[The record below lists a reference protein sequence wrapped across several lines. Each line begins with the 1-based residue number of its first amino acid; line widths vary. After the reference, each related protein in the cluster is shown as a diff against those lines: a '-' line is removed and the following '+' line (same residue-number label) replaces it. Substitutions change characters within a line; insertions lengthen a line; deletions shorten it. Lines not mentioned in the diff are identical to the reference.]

1 MDNISFNPM
10 QSVNFAKAKKVA
22 KTENTNLLKT
32 DAPTDSV
39 EISKQN
45 KKELTLEDKQVI
57 LQKARQT
64 AAGWSV
70 FGEAISTLYFGLRSN
85 KAVAK
90 KYDLDVERDKKLIK
104 QIKKEQTIATL
115 PGAVVPGIGGIVAYI
130 YCRNTDSSEI
140 DVK

>member
-1 MDNISFNPM
+1 MNSISLNPM
-10 QSVNFAKAKKVA
+10 KSVNFAKANEVV

-32 DAPTDSV
+32 DAPVDTV

-45 KKELTLEDKQVI
+45 KKGLTLEDKQEI

-70 FGEAISTLYFGLRSN
+70 FGEGLSTLYFGLRSN
-85 KAVAK
+85 KSVAK
-90 KYDLDVERDKKLIK
+90 KYNLDVEQDKKLIK
-104 QIKKEQTIATL
+104 QIKREQTIATL
-115 PGAVVPGIGGIVAYI
+115 PGALVPGIGGIVAYI

>member
-1 MDNISFNPM
+1 MDRISFNQA
-10 QSVNFAKAKKVA
+10 QSINFAKAKNVE
-22 KTENTNLLKT
+22 KTKNTNLLKGN
-32 DAPTDSV
+32 APVDTV
-39 EISKQN
+39 ELSKGN
-45 KKELTLEDKQVI
+45 RKELTLEDKQEI

-90 KYDLDVERDKKLIK
+90 KYNLDVEQDKKLIK

-130 YCRNTDSSEI
+130 YCRNTDPSEI